1 MEVILK
7 TFVNKLGDKD
17 ELVKVRDGYA
27 LNFLIPKGYAVPAT
41 PSMRKQ
47 REENLRQAAHRQE
60 KIKTE
65 ALALAEKI
73 KAVTLSLPALI
84 GKDGKMYGSITP
96 LQLAN
101 ELKKAGLDVD
111 RKRIEIA
118 EEVVGAGSYSATVTL
133 HKEVKVL
140 LPFAVVAQNAE

>member
-7 TFVNKLGDKD
+7 TYVNKLGDTND
-17 ELVKVRDGYA
+17 VVKVRDGYA

-41 PSMRKQ
+41 PSMKKERA
-47 REENLRQAAHRQE
+47 ENLRQAAHRQE

-65 ALALAEKI
+65 AVVLGEKV
-73 KAVTLSLPALI
+73 KATTISLPALV

-101 ELKKAGLDVD
+101 ELKKAGLDID

-118 EEVVGAGSYSATVTL
+118 EEVTAAGSYTATVTL
-133 HKEVKVL
+133 HKEVKVQ

>member
-27 LNFLIPKGYAVPAT
+27 LNFLIPKGYAIPAT
-41 PSMRKQ
+41 PSQKKV

-60 KIKTE
+60 KVKTE
-65 ALALAEKI
+65 ALVLAEKI
-73 KAVTLSLPALI
+73 KTVSISLPALM

-101 ELKKAGLDVD
+101 ELKKAGLDID

-118 EEVVGAGSYSATVTL
+118 DEVLGAGAYTATVTL
-133 HKEVKVL
+133 HKEVKL
-140 LPFAVVAQNAE
+140 QLPFSVVAQSTE